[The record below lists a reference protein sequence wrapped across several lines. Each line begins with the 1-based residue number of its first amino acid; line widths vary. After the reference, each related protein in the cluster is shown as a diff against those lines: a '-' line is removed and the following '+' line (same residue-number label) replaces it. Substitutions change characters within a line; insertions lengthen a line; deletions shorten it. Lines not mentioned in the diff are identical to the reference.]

1 MRDAPALLSRLSDC
15 IGELATSYASHRLQL
30 NATKS
35 EFIWFGSRSVL
46 SKIPQQLHQF
56 GSTAVHCCDVVCD
69 LGVYLDSELTMKK
82 HIGKTVSTCYY
93 HLRKLSSAQISKPV
107 CHDAAG
113 NVVCSA
119 AR

>member
-1 MRDAPALLSRLSDC
+1 MHSSVQFSQVRDAPALLSRLSDC

-46 SKIPQQLHQF
+46 SKLPQQLHQVTI
-56 GSTAVHCCDVVCD
+56 GSTTVHCCDVRD

-82 HIGKTVSTCYY
+82 HTSKTISTCYY
-93 HLRKLSSAQISKPV
+93 HLRTTICA
-107 CHDAAG
+107 DW
-113 NVVCSA
+113 
-119 AR
+119 

>member
-1 MRDAPALLSRLSDC
+1 MIMNFENLNPVTSNNRISLSDC

-46 SKIPQQLHQF
+46 SKIPQQLHQVTI
-56 GSTAVHCCDVVCD
+56 GSTTVHCCDVVRD

-82 HIGKTVSTCYY
+82 HITKT
-93 HLRKLSSAQISKPV
+93 LPSAQTGKPV
-107 CHDAAG
+107 CHEAAS
-113 NVVCSA
+113 NVVRSA
-119 AR
+119 AH